1 MSRTFRSMK
10 LGLLGVSPLAALVL
24 VACATSSTTNTVPND
39 SDGGASAS
47 SDASAS
53 SGEGDDGNPS
63 SDPNGDDLG
72 DDDPDDAPQGVKTGT
87 IVLSQTVSV
96 FGDQTYA
103 SAVATAYFV
112 DAEPGAASASNC
124 TSSTVSGCDVTEC
137 ELGGAAASDGGAAK
151 AMPNAGTVTI
161 RGGALPSKGWSLEP
175 TGANGAYQPAT
186 SQSLAFEAGD
196 TLTVSATGGDVA
208 PFADQSVSAPGD
220 LVVSAPVFDA
230 QSRTSIDRTKD
241 LNVAWSG
248 AKEGRVTTDVTSTR
262 LNERYVSIH
271 CVSDAA
277 SGSAKVPSAALSKL
291 EKADGTSVYGS
302 VSISPSSETT
312 FSAGAYT
319 TTFRVTATGKVGMFT
334 ASK

>member
-1 MSRTFRSMK
+1 MSRSFRSMK
-10 LGLLGVSPLAALVL
+10 LGLLGMSPIAALVL
-24 VACATSSTTNTVPND
+24 VACATSTTTNTVPTD
-39 SDGGASAS
+39 ADGGASARN
-47 SDASAS
+47 DASTA
-53 SGEGDDGNPS
+53 SGEDDGNPS
-63 SDPNGDDLG
+63 SDPNGGDLG
-72 DDDPDDAPQGVKTGT
+72 DDDSDDAPKGVKTGT

-137 ELGGAAASDGGAAK
+137 ELGGAGASDGGAAK
-151 AMPNAGTVTI
+151 ALPNAGTVTI
-161 RGGALPSKGWSLEP
+161 QGGALPSKGWSLEP
-175 TGANGAYQPAT
+175 TGSNGAYQPAT
-186 SQSLAFEAGD
+186 SQSLVFEAGD

-248 AKEGRVTTDVTSTR
+248 ATEGKVTIDVTSTR
-262 LNERYVSIH
+262 LNERSVSLH
-271 CVSDAA
+271 CVVDAA
-277 SGSAKVPSAALSKL
+277 GGSAKVPSAALSKL
-291 EKADGTSVYGS
+291 EKADGSSVYGS
-302 VSISPSSETT
+302 LSISPSSETT